1 MEIQEKTNKSYTESL
16 TRLCAD
22 ERIIALRQNALV
34 RHIPV
39 MDDHSLQ
46 FLLTLL
52 TALQPKKILEI
63 GTAVGLSG
71 AAMLKACPHARLVTI
86 ECDEERYVEAR
97 KNLASLGVADRA
109 ICHLGDAGEV
119 LRLMDAHY
127 DFVLLDGPKAQYP
140 AYLTELKRMLSSGG
154 TIFTDDVLL
163 FGWVS
168 GQTPTPEKHTLF
180 VKRMQ
185 EWLSDLSHDETFTT
199 TILDVGNGVALS
211 VKR

>member
-1 MEIQEKTNKSYTESL
+1 MEAK
-16 TRLCAD
+16 
-22 ERIIALRQNALV
+22 
-34 RHIPV
+34 
-39 MDDHSLQ
+39 
-46 FLLTLL
+46 
-52 TALQPKKILEI
+52 
-63 GTAVGLSG
+63 
-71 AAMLKACPHARLVTI
+71 
-86 ECDEERYVEAR
+86 

-140 AYLTELKRMLSSGG
+140 AYLQELKRMLLAGG

-168 GQTPTPEKHTLF
+168 GQTATPEKHTLF
-180 VKRMQ
+180 VKHMR
-185 EWLSDLSHDETFTT
+185 EWLSDLSRDESFSTT
-199 TILDVGNGVALS
+199 VLDVGNGVALS